1 MIPQDSFIRSFPI
14 SVSNL
19 EKMYK
24 IIKIIHCDTKP
35 TWMVCLLYKI
45 PPTVYDWQDSTDACK
60 KRLIIIKN
68 IIEKTSVR
76 WHRGNKSLT
85 QIRDVK
91 MKDGSLVLSTKSG
104 RSSLSF
110 SIVQKSAN

>member
-1 MIPQDSFIRSFPI
+1 MF
-14 SVSNL
+14 
-19 EKMYK
+19 K
-24 IIKIIHCDTKP
+24 IQKKVHCETKP

-60 KRLIIIKN
+60 KRLTIIKN

-85 QIRDVK
+85 QIREVK
-91 MKDGSLVLSTKSG
+91 IRDESLVLSTKSG

-110 SIVQKSAN
+110 KIIQK